1 MKNILKVF
9 CCGLFFAAVVGCS
22 SVNTVENAD
31 FGSGAKMVSDKRII
45 TDDGLDDIAY
55 IAGERVQHFCWTSKN
70 TGGTCEPH
78 GISAQFQLL
87 L

>member
-55 IAGERVQHFCWTSKN
+55 IAGVNESNTSA
-70 TGGTCEPH
+70 G
-78 GISAQFQLL
+78 LL
-87 L
+87 KIQVV